1 LSDKNNVNS
10 PEMDELWQLFAQEE
24 RDNLDLT
31 EDALLRLEK
40 NFSDAEQIAVLFRS
54 IHSLKGGAR
63 MMGLS
68 VLEETAHHAEN
79 LAALVRDA
87 GVKADEEIIDIL
99 LKTTDLIR
107 QQLAVVLEKRCDVSP
122 ETTEDMVRQLEELI
136 DRKKGSE
143 ANAPRAVPPESPIP
157 QNVEEED
164 ANPDDQQMEEQ
175 SAFIPTSILPSD
187 VEKVVPATD
196 AQYLRIFFEM
206 ADAEMER
213 LQTALQ
219 SLSASQSKP
228 QGEQQQTEQSTTCQT
243 ILAACLSLQ
252 RAARRMGYKDLLLLL
267 EQLEGTLRRIEAH
280 GGALLKKELKQLKDR
295 YKKLSLALKALRPSA
310 LDEPGQSV
318 DQDETPRP
326 ARFVL
331 GEEPAVEPPPTGDQI
346 VIDETAEEAAQ
357 AGMVSLDSLNEIL
370 EYSGEIIADH
380 SILQNLISRM
390 ARNDLAMCVRRA
402 FASGD
407 EQAIAEMNDML
418 EDWEKNFQSMKQ
430 VSMNMGNAL
439 NDMQDKAHLLGARAD
454 TVINAMNVRIG
465 DIYYAIPIDSIR
477 RIVTLNDQNLVRSS
491 AEGKDYFVKLEGEL
505 VSLRLLT
512 PEKDELPSLAVVLEG
527 ENQKMCALAIEELL
541 GQQRTLIHPLQGLLS
556 NSKNASGCALLED
569 GRIGVMLNLDAVLN
583 C

>member
-1 LSDKNNVNS
+1 MSDKNNVNS

>member
-1 LSDKNNVNS
+1 V
-10 PEMDELWQLFAQEE
+10 
-24 RDNLDLT
+24 
-31 EDALLRLEK
+31 
-40 NFSDAEQIAVLFRS
+40 
-54 IHSLKGGAR
+54 
-63 MMGLS
+63 
-68 VLEETAHHAEN
+68 
-79 LAALVRDA
+79 
-87 GVKADEEIIDIL
+87 
-99 LKTTDLIR
+99 
-107 QQLAVVLEKRCDVSP
+107 
-122 ETTEDMVRQLEELI
+122 
-136 DRKKGSE
+136 
-143 ANAPRAVPPESPIP
+143 
-157 QNVEEED
+157 
-164 ANPDDQQMEEQ
+164 
-175 SAFIPTSILPSD
+175 PSD

-310 LDEPGQSV
+310 LDEPDQSV

-326 ARFVL
+326 ARLVL

>member
-10 PEMDELWQLFAQEE
+10 PEMDELWQLFAQEK

-68 VLEETAHHAEN
+68 VREETAHHAEN